1 MSKTVKAII
10 TAAMAVILCTFAPES
25 PCDGIKAF
33 PDITGDT
40 LVFMIPDGKAYYGN
54 DMAGF
59 GMAVSE
65 NLEKSLHCHVLPAA
79 PRDSLPH
86 DRTGAADIV
95 LDSSGTTVFFTGD
108 NPGQF
113 KAMTRWLARVTGNG
127 EYEMAYQRFFHDYDS
142 VSISR
147 GRISPY
153 DCIIKKHSSR
163 VGWDW
168 KLLAALI
175 YCESKFLAHSE
186 SGKGAA
192 GLMQIK
198 PSTAHAYGTYDLYS
212 PEDNI
217 YAGTRH
223 LRYLK
228 NLFIKDGITDSSDLV
243 RFTLAA
249 YNAGEGRIEDC
260 RAFAESIGKNPDK
273 WDEVSEAIPL
283 MDEKEHYEENENI
296 KLGRFN
302 GNETISYVRKV
313 LSQYEKYTL

>member
-10 TAAMAVILCTFAPES
+10 TAAMAVILCTFSPES

-59 GMAVSE
+59 
-65 NLEKSLHCHVLPAA
+65 
-79 PRDSLPH
+79 
-86 DRTGAADIV
+86 DIV

-108 NPGQF
+108 NPVQF
-113 KAMTRWLARVTGNG
+113 KAVTRWLARVTGNG

-142 VSISR
+142 VSISH

-175 YCESKFLAHSE
+175 YCESRFLAHSE